1 MKIIKLSDA
10 LQFVKNTLNAPYH
23 FYQMT
28 DNKMIVIT
36 LEDKYGKRYTFS
48 GTTIF
53 NSVENAV
60 AYIESEISAG
70 FIKDPRKE
78 TVKNEKKE
86 EKDQSKLKKDEAK

>member
-10 LQFVKNTLNAPYH
+10 LQFVKNTLKAPYH

-60 AYIESEISAG
+60 AYIETEISAG
-70 FIKDPRKE
+70 SLKDPRIQKE
-78 TVKNEKKE
+78 KTKKE
-86 EKDQSKLKKDEAK
+86 AETKKE